1 MSREPETDDYMRQ
14 YLRGLDLQHLDL
26 NHIDIE
32 AEERAHRRG
41 NGWRLL
47 GLLAAI
53 VGLLWL
59 PTTNFYQLHSEATWV
74 FFALFATAAALFAS
88 VARWLWE
95 QAQVTADRYAD
106 APPLKA
112 PPMPKLSPRTA
123 RTLMLLGA
131 LGLGGLVLF
140 ALPRDAEWQG
150 NGYSLNWFFGVG
162 AAITTG
168 ILLGRWLIAQA
179 AAKPAPRNLEPIV
192 LPPWFKWANLAMLIA
207 GGLFATFGHGL
218 IGGADS
224 QVASFPLA
232 GVGFAV
238 GIFGAIW
245 IARRFD
251 ELEAKLRTRA
261 ENARRMQNL

>member
-1 MSREPETDDYMRQ
+1 MRQ

-32 AEERAHRRG
+32 AEERANRRG
-41 NGWRLL
+41 NGWRLA
-47 GLLAAI
+47 GLLVSVAAM
-53 VGLLWL
+53 LWL
-59 PTTNFYQLHSEATWV
+59 PTTNFYQLHSEATWL
-74 FFALFATAAALFAS
+74 FFGLFATAAALFAS
-88 VARWLWE
+88 VARWVWE
-95 QAQVTADRYAD
+95 RAQATADRYAD

-112 PPMPKLSPRTA
+112 PSVPKLSPGAA

-131 LGLGGLVLF
+131 LILGGVVLF

-150 NGYSLNWFFGVG
+150 NGYSLNWFLGVG
-162 AAITTG
+162 GAITAG

-179 AAKPAPRNLEPIV
+179 AARPAPRKLEPIV
-192 LPPWFKWANLAMLIA
+192 LPPWFKWANLAMLVA

-218 IGGADS
+218 LGGGDATPGFS
-224 QVASFPLA
+224 HA

-238 GIFGAIW
+238 GILGAIW

-251 ELEAKLRTRA
+251 ELETKLRTRA
-261 ENARRMQNL
+261 ENARRIQNL